1 MKKWSTFLNTPVRVV
16 FAVGLIILVTES
28 LIMLLLG
35 IVHSSLLHDEEW
47 QFIDPLLLTAIVS
60 PILYFLI
67 YRPLN
72 QRASLERQLDELR
85 RFQKLVVGREL
96 RMKKL
101 VEENALLRMRSSA
114 ENAGEATGSFM
125 VGPMGMDMAEHP
137 AETGE
142 PEAEQRN
149 ALLFMLEDLEKARNK
164 IEQAHQQWMVALD
177 VVPDPIFLHD
187 REYRLLR
194 ANRAYAAR
202 AGMSFDEFIG
212 KPYYQIFPRLAGPLA
227 TCRLALKTGQEET
240 EELTLE
246 NGNVIRSR
254 SSPVFDTQGEYLHSI
269 HILEDITERKTNE
282 TKIQRLTQFYA
293 ALSQC
298 NEAILH
304 CVSENELF
312 PQICRDAVEFGGM
325 KMAWIGLLDEA
336 TGMISPVA
344 SFGEGMEYLEGIH
357 ISADADDPSGRGPIG
372 IAIRSSRPQWC
383 QDFQHDPLTAPWHE
397 RGARF
402 GWGSLAALPLLRNG
416 TVIGTFTLYS
426 GATDAFDEAARKL
439 LVEMAADISFALDN
453 FDHEAERKLSE
464 QVLAESEQRFRGV
477 VEQSLAGIYIIQ
489 DGRFVY
495 VNPRFAEIFGYA
507 SADELIGVEP
517 TSLVAEQDRG
527 IVAENMRSRLEEEA
541 QSVSHGFITA
551 VRKDGSFIEVGVH
564 GARATHGGR
573 PAIIGMMQD
582 VSERKRAEEQIQ
594 RYVAQ
599 LEDSFMHTIEVAT
612 TLVEMRDP
620 YTAGHEKRVALISV
634 AIGTELG
641 LDAHRIEGLRVGGYI
656 HDIGKI
662 IVPAEI
668 LSKPGKISEAEYL
681 LIKGHPQAGYDIL
694 KNVDFPWPVADIAY
708 QHHERMDGSGY
719 PRGLKGE
726 EILLEARITAVA
738 DVVEAMSAHRPYRPG
753 LGLEQALAEIERG
766 SGNHYDPA
774 VAAACLRL
782 FREKGFKLP
791 A

>member
-1 MKKWSTFLNTPVRVV
+1 MKKWATFLNTPARVV
-16 FAVGLIILVTES
+16 FAVGLIILVTEF

-35 IVHSSLLHDEEW
+35 IVHSSALQDGEW
-47 QFIDPLLLTAIVS
+47 QFVDPILLTAIVS

-72 QRASLERQLDELR
+72 QNAVLERQLEELR

-101 VEENALLRMRSSA
+101 VEENAMLRMRTSTGKA
-114 ENAGEATGSFM
+114 DEATGNFM
-125 VGPMGMDMAEHP
+125 VSRLGAETAEHP
-137 AETGE
+137 GETGE
-142 PEAEQRN
+142 SEVEQRN

-187 REYRLLR
+187 REFRILR
-194 ANRAYAAR
+194 ANRAYATR
-202 AGMSFDEFIG
+202 SGMPFDEFIG
-212 KPYYQIFPRLAGPLA
+212 KPYYQVFPRLAGPLA
-227 TCRLALKTGQEET
+227 TCQLALNSGREET
-240 EELTLE
+240 EESTLE
-246 NGNVIRSR
+246 SGKIIRSR
-254 SSPVFDTQGEYLHSI
+254 SSPVYGPQGEYLHSI
-269 HILEDITERKTNE
+269 HILEDITERKAAE
-282 TKIQRLTQFYA
+282 GEILRLSQLYA

-304 CVSENELF
+304 CGSENELF

-336 TGMISPVA
+336 TGMVSPVA
-344 SFGEGMEYLEGIH
+344 SCGEGTEYLDGIR
-357 ISADADDPSGRGPIG
+357 ISVDADDPAGRGPVG
-372 IAIRSSRPQWC
+372 NAIRNGQPQWC
-383 QDFQHDPLTAPWHE
+383 QDFQNDPLTAPWHE
-397 RGARF
+397 RSARF
-402 GWGSLAALPLLRNG
+402 GWGSAASLPLLRNG
-416 TVIGTFTLYS
+416 AAIGAFTLYS
-426 GATDAFDEAARKL
+426 GATNAFDEAARGL
-439 LVEMAADISFALDN
+439 LVEMAADVSFALDN
-453 FDHEAERKLSE
+453 FVREADRKRSE

-477 VEQSLAGIYIIQ
+477 VEQSLTGIYIIQ
-489 DGRFVY
+489 DGRFIY

-507 SADELIGVEP
+507 SADELIGLEP

-527 IVAENMRSRLEEEA
+527 LVAENIRSRLAEET
-541 QSVSHGFITA
+541 QSISYSFTA
-551 VRKDGSFIEVGVH
+551 VRKDGSLIDVGVH
-564 GARATHGGR
+564 GARATHLGR
-573 PAIIGMMQD
+573 PAIIGLMQD
-582 VSERKRAEEQIQ
+582 VSEKKRAEERIQ
-594 RYVAQ
+594 HYVKQ

-620 YTAGHEKRVALISV
+620 YTAGHEKRVALIAV

-668 LSKPGKISEAEYL
+668 LSKPGRISAAEYD

-738 DVVEAMSAHRPYRPG
+738 DVIEAMASHRPYRPG
-753 LGLEQALAEIERG
+753 IGIEQALAEIERG
-766 SGNHYDPA
+766 SGNHYDPV

-782 FREKGFKLP
+782 FREKGYKLP